1 MKRRMLI
8 TMVAAATGATLLSP
22 VATAQS
28 YPDRAIRIVVPYPP
42 GGTSDIIARALA
54 EPMQKLLGQPVLVD
68 NRGGASGAV
77 GTIHVA
83 RSAPDG
89 YTLLLPNNAF
99 SSAPLVQSDA
109 SYDPIRDFDP
119 VSLVGVG
126 PALLIVNGQL
136 PARSVRELIELAA
149 SSPGKLEY
157 ATSGGAGSFGHLVTE
172 RFSKEANVR
181 MLHVPYKGGGPA
193 TMALL
198 SGESKLIITTL
209 NDAMRGFI
217 ADGRLRVL
225 GSTAPLASPL
235 APGVAPISQTLPGFK
250 AEVWHGIVAPKGTP
264 SAVLSRLNGVLRQVL
279 AMPEIQ
285 QKLMQL
291 GFQASSSTPEGFGE
305 VIALEHK
312 IQADTVRAA
321 NIKAE

>member
-1 MKRRMLI
+1 MKRRMLV
-8 TMVAAATGATLLSP
+8 TACAALSLALLS
-22 VATAQS
+22 ATSAAQS

-42 GGTSDIIARALA
+42 GGTSDIIVRSMV
-54 EPMQKLLGQPVLVD
+54 EPMQKLLGQPVVVD
-68 NRGGASGAV
+68 NRAGASGAV

-89 YTLLLPNNAF
+89 YTLLLPNNAL

-109 SYDPIRDFDP
+109 SYDPIRDFEP

-136 PARSVRELIELAA
+136 PARNVQELIDLAA
-149 SSPGKLEY
+149 SRPGGLEY

-172 RFSKEANVR
+172 RFSKEAKVR

-225 GSTAPLASPL
+225 GSTAPLPSPL
-235 APGVAPISQTLPGFK
+235 APGVVPIAQTLPGFK

-264 SAVLSRLNGVLRQVL
+264 PAVVSRLNGVLRQVL

-285 QKLMQL
+285 QKLTQL
-291 GFQASSSTPEGFGE
+291 GFQATSSTPEGFAE
-305 VIALEHK
+305 VIALEHRV
-312 IQADTVRAA
+312 QADTVRAA
-321 NIKAE
+321 NIKSE